1 MLDYEDKKN
10 IELKAIL
17 LGSSGVGKTNL
28 INTCTGLKFDKCS
41 RPTTTGTFSQKIITI
56 NGKNFTINLWD
67 TAGQEKFRSLT
78 KIFLKKADIVI
89 YVYDITNRNSFED
102 LEEWIN
108 ICKETV
114 DNEFIGGVVGNK
126 SDLYLSEEVKE
137 DEGKKFADS
146 KNFHFRLVSAKETPS
161 SFIKFLEELI
171 EEHKEL
177 FKNDVIENSTLTN
190 SKISLKNKK
199 GCC

>member
-1 MLDYEDKKN
+1 MAKIEDEIKV
-10 IELKAIL
+10 IL
-17 LGSSGVGKTNL
+17 IGESATGKTSL
-28 INTCTGLKFDKCS
+28 INTSIGLQFKEHLDSTATNSFVPK
-41 RPTTTGTFSQKIITI
+41 KITI
-56 NGKNFTINLWD
+56 GNKEYTVNLWD
-67 TAGQEKFRSLT
+67 TIGQEKFRSLT

-177 FKNDVIENSTLTN
+177 FKNDVVENSTLTN